1 MRPDNSPVVSGN
13 QHGRVG
19 GDCPVIA
26 GSARLV
32 GMTEQRELTP
42 EKWVGLVQRPDF
54 AEYSMKFRDFF
65 AMRRRDGI
73 IELRVHSDGGPYF
86 QTFASHNA
94 WGQAWHEVGN
104 DPENQV
110 LILTGTGEHWFD
122 APRSG
127 QAHFDRT
134 VRDTAKLYEDAQKLL
149 ENFVFGV
156 DMPTIAA
163 VNGPGPHTEVALAC
177 DITLCTEDAS
187 FVDPHFLMSTAPG
200 DGQGLT
206 FQELM
211 GTKRAAYHLYTG
223 RPVDA
228 RQALEYGMVS
238 EIVPRERL
246 LDRAWELAE
255 MIMRRPPGAR
265 RMTHAIASRPWKRR
279 VVQDFGFQLYGQE
292 AAVFLDG
299 ARAGRPPTGDEPA

>member
-1 MRPDNSPVVSGN
+1 MT
-13 QHGRVG
+13 QHGEFT
-19 GDCPVIA
+19 D
-26 GSARLV
+26 
-32 GMTEQRELTP
+32 
-42 EKWVGLVQRPDF
+42 EKWSGLVPRPDF
-54 AEYSMKFRDFF
+54 AEYSVRFRDFF
-65 AMRRRDGI
+65 AMRRRNGI
-73 IELRVHSDGGPYF
+73 IELRMHSGGGPYF

-94 WGQAWHEVGN
+94 WGQVWREAGN

-110 LILTGTGEHWFD
+110 LILTGTGAQWFD
-122 APRSG
+122 ARRSG
-127 QAHFDRT
+127 EAHFDRS
-134 VRDTAKLYEDAQKLL
+134 VQDTAKLYEDAEKLL

-156 DMPTIAA
+156 DIPTVAA

-177 DITLCTEDAS
+177 DITICTEDAS

-211 GTKRAAYHLYTG
+211 GTKRAAYHMYTG

-228 RQALEYGMVS
+228 RSALEYGMVS

-255 MIMRRPPGAR
+255 MIIRRPAGAR

-279 VVQDFGFQLYGQE
+279 VVNDFGFQLHSQE
-292 AAVFLDG
+292 AALFLDG
-299 ARAGRPPTGDEPA
+299 ADAGRPPSDEDLPG

>member
-1 MRPDNSPVVSGN
+1 MVSGN
-13 QHGRVG
+13 QRVCVVA
-19 GDCPVIA
+19 DCPVMDE
-26 GSARLV
+26 STRLV
-32 GMTEQRELTP
+32 GMTQHDELTP
-42 EKWVGLVQRPDF
+42 EKWAGLVRRPDF
-54 AEYSMKFRDFF
+54 AEYSTKFRDFF

-73 IELRVHSDGGPYF
+73 IELRLHHEGGPYA

-110 LILTGTGEHWFD
+110 LILTGTGDLWFD
-122 APRSG
+122 HQRSG
-127 QAHFDRT
+127 EVHFERT
-134 VRDTAKLYEDAQKLL
+134 VRDIAKLYEDAEKLL

-177 DITLCTEDAS
+177 DITICTEDAS
-187 FVDPHFLMSTAPG
+187 FVDPHFLVSTVPG

-211 GTKRAAYHLYTG
+211 GTKRAAYHMYTG

-228 RQALEYGMVS
+228 RRALEYGMVS
-238 EIVPRERL
+238 EVVPRERL

-255 MIMRRPPGAR
+255 MIMRRPRAAR
-265 RMTHAIASRPWKRR
+265 QMTHAITSRPWKRR
-279 VVQDFGFQLYGQE
+279 VVNDFGFQLRSQE
-292 AAVFLDG
+292 AALLLDG
-299 ARAGRPPTGDEPA
+299 PEAGRPPSGEPLAS